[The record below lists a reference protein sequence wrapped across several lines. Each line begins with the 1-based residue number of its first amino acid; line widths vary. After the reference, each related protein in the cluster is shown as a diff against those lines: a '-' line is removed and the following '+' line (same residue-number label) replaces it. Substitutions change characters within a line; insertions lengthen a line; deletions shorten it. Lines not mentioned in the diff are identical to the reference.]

1 MIINKK
7 YLFYVICT
15 FIAAVAIALT
25 AILLLPEKD
34 DDYKTS
40 GTDTV
45 AFVNGFPIEDK
56 ELLLMIQLTANSQG
70 KKESDETIKARALEK
85 LVRVKAAQQ
94 LAIRYGILNDISY
107 SSFIEELNNENE
119 RRAKALES
127 NEIIYGPLC
136 NIKQ

>member
-1 MIINKK
+1 
-7 YLFYVICT
+7 
-15 FIAAVAIALT
+15 
-25 AILLLPEKD
+25 
-34 DDYKTS
+34 
-40 GTDTV
+40 
-45 AFVNGFPIEDK
+45 
-56 ELLLMIQLTANSQG
+56 MIQLTANSQG

-136 NIKQ
+136 NMKQ